1 MVYMN
6 NTESELYIAR
16 AMLNAKT
23 AVIADRENR
32 EQRIR
37 EKAVKAFEERSKPK
51 EKREPMSAEE
61 RKAVLTSLKRLNGGK
76 TDDTQV

>member
-1 MVYMN
+1 MN
-6 NTESELYIAR
+6 DTESELYIAR

-37 EKAVKAFEERSKPK
+37 EKAVKAFEVRSKPK

-61 RKAVLTSLKRLNGGK
+61 RKAVLNSLKRLNAGK
-76 TDDTQV
+76 TED

>member
-1 MVYMN
+1 MN

-16 AMLNAKT
+16 TILNAKT

-32 EQRIR
+32 EQRIQ

-51 EKREPMSAEE
+51 EKREPMSAED
-61 RKAVLTSLKRLNGGK
+61 RKAVFNSLKRLNAGK
-76 TDDTQV
+76 SED

>member
-1 MVYMN
+1 MN

-37 EKAVKAFEERSKPK
+37 EKAVKAFEVRSKPR
-51 EKREPMSAEE
+51 EHREPMSAEE
-61 RKAVLTSLKRLNGGK
+61 RKAVLTSLKSLNAGK
-76 TDDTQV
+76 TED

>member
-1 MVYMN
+1 MN

-37 EKAVKAFEERSKPK
+37 EKAVKAFEERSNPK

-61 RKAVLTSLKRLNGGK
+61 RKAVLNSLKSLNAEK
-76 TDDTQV
+76 SED

>member
-1 MVYMN
+1 MVYVN

-37 EKAVKAFEERSKPK
+37 EKSVKAFEERSKPRK
-51 EKREPMSAEE
+51 QREPMSAEE
-61 RKAVLTSLKRLNGGK
+61 RKAVLTSLKRLNAGK
-76 TDDTQV
+76 SED

>member
-51 EKREPMSAEE
+51 KHREPMSAEE
-61 RKAVLTSLKRLNGGK
+61 RKAVLNSLKRLNAGK
-76 TDDTQV
+76 TED

>member
-1 MVYMN
+1 MIYMN

-16 AMLNAKT
+16 TMLNAKT

-37 EKAVKAFEERSKPK
+37 EKAV
-51 EKREPMSAEE
+51 
-61 RKAVLTSLKRLNGGK
+61 LTSLKRLNGGK

>member
-51 EKREPMSAEE
+51 EQRKPMSAEE
-61 RKAVLTSLKRLNGGK
+61 RKAVLDSLKRLNGE

>member
-1 MVYMN
+1 MN

-16 AMLNAKT
+16 TMLNAKT

-32 EQRIR
+32 EQRIQ

-51 EKREPMSAEE
+51 KQREPMSAVD
-61 RKAVLTSLKRLNGGK
+61 RKAVFNSLKRLNGGK